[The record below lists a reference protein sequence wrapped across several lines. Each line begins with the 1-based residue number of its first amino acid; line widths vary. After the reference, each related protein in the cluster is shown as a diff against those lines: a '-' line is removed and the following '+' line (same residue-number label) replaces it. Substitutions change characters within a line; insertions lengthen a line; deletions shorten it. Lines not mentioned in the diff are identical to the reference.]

1 MNVAAKSL
9 CVLLTL
15 GIAACASAGSA
26 ADSGLNPGP
35 TAAATPPAE
44 AAAPP
49 AENPGPAADGSLF
62 SAAQAD
68 GGRDTFRAICT
79 ECHYSA
85 EFSDSQFKFKWSR
98 RSAGNLYEMIFTQMP
113 ESAPGSLSEDEA
125 VGLVSYIMRMNG
137 FEPGAAELAAD
148 RAVLD
153 AISLAPIRN

>member
-15 GIAACASAGSA
+15 GIAACASAGPA
-26 ADSGLNPGP
+26 ADPGP
-35 TAAATPPAE
+35 STGPAAAATPVAE
-44 AAAPP
+44 DPPPP
-49 AENPGPAADGSLF
+49 AENAAPAADGAHF

-85 EFSDSQFKFKWSR
+85 EFSDSQFKFKWGR
-98 RSAGNLYEMIFTQMP
+98 RSAGNLYELIFTQMP
-113 ESAPGSLSEDEA
+113 ESAPGSLSEGEA
-125 VGLVSYIMRMNG
+125 VELVSYIMRMNG

-148 RAVLD
+148 RDVLD